1 MKVKKIK
8 KLLGQVR
15 DSQTNYDAK
24 RALDEAIRVIET
36 EDAKDDKEKKD
47 KKKKKKD
54 KKSKDKDKDM
64 SITQMLNKMKSE

>member
-24 RALDEAIRVIET
+24 RAIDEAIRVIET
-36 EDAKDDKEKKD
+36 EDAKDNKEKKD

-64 SITQMLNKMKSE
+64 SITQMLNKIKSE

>member
-1 MKVKKIK
+1 MNVKKIK

-15 DSQTNYDAK
+15 ESQTNYDEK

-36 EDAKDDKEKKD
+36 EDAKDNKEKKD

>member
-24 RALDEAIRVIET
+24 RAIDEAIRVIET
-36 EDAKDDKEKKD
+36 EDAKDNKEKKD
-47 KKKKKKD
+47 QKKKNKD

>member
-36 EDAKDDKEKKD
+36 EDAKDNKEKKD

-54 KKSKDKDKDM
+54 KKSKDKDM

>member
-36 EDAKDDKEKKD
+36 EDAKDNKEKKD

>member
-15 DSQTNYDAK
+15 ESQTNYDAK
-24 RALDEAIRVIET
+24 RALDEAIHVIET
-36 EDAKDDKEKKD
+36 EDAKDNKEKKD

>member
-36 EDAKDDKEKKD
+36 EDAKDNKEKKD
-47 KKKKKKD
+47 KKNKKKN

>member
-1 MKVKKIK
+1 MKVKEIK
-8 KLLGQVR
+8 KLLGEVR

-36 EDAKDDKEKKD
+36 EDAKDNKEKKD

>member
-1 MKVKKIK
+1 MKVKRIK

-36 EDAKDDKEKKD
+36 EDAKDNKEKKD

>member
-36 EDAKDDKEKKD
+36 EDAKDNKEKND

-64 SITQMLNKMKSE
+64 SITQMLNKIKSE